1 MFYSLFDFEYKKDFD
16 SKKGRKKGEKYFMR
30 DPDLYEIGINY
41 MCFDKVVFVSW
52 LLYAL
57 SQAAVILF
65 LA

>member
-1 MFYSLFDFEYKKDFD
+1 MFYSLFDFEYKKDFY
-16 SKKGRKKGEKYFMR
+16 SKKGRKKGEKYFKR

>member
-1 MFYSLFDFEYKKDFD
+1 MFYSLFDFEYKKDID
-16 SKKGRKKGEKYFMR
+16 SKKGRKKEEKYFMR
-30 DPDLYEIGINY
+30 DPDLYEIGIKY

-52 LLYAL
+52 LLYTL

>member
-16 SKKGRKKGEKYFMR
+16 SKKGRKKGEKYSMR
-30 DPDLYEIGINY
+30 DPDLYEIGIKY